1 MTAGPA
7 TGPVGFEAARA
18 LVCLLFFT
26 FAMTSDAVGSVVS
39 RVIGEL
45 HLSMTAAGA
54 FQYVPMAAMAA
65 GAVSLGY
72 LADRLGRR
80 PAVIAGLALYGGSS
94 LLFAFGNSFG
104 FFVGLLAL
112 SGLGISL
119 FKTGA
124 LALIGDLSTSPGS
137 HTRLMNAAEGF
148 FGIGSIVGPAVVA
161 LLLAAGLSWK
171 WLYVIAAGICIGLM
185 LLAAR
190 MRFPQAPAPASTAL
204 GAPRAVESGSTL
216 RVLKDPYALGFA
228 ALIMLYAAVECAVY
242 VWMPTYLRSYRGAT
256 RWLPLYGLTIFFVLR
271 ALGRFLGI
279 WLLRHL
285 RWNAVLAACSVF
297 ILMCFAGAVVGGRR
311 VRCLAAAGIRPGDVG
326 GLSHPQLQG
335 HQLLSEVG
343 AWCRRRRTAVLYGG
357 RGGARSARHG
367 RRQRCLRGRTL
378 RIHARDRAGTAD
390 EHRFAAQLA
399 ARSRS
404 DVGSI
409 RRPRPE
415 GPPCATAGGLRTGD
429 VTPARRFCAAVRRRL
444 RRRTRLGRPL
454 SSIGGSGARCWCR
467 AAFPWRSGL
476 PGAAS

>member
-1 MTAGPA
+1 MTEGSA
-7 TGPVGFEAARA
+7 TKPVGFAAARA

-39 RVIGEL
+39 RVVGEL

-65 GAVSLGY
+65 GAVTLGS

-94 LLFAFGNSFG
+94 LLFAFGHAFG

-137 HTRLMNAAEGF
+137 HTRLMNAVEGF

-171 WLYVIAAGICIGLM
+171 WLYVIAAGICIGLI

-190 MRFPQAPAPASTAL
+190 MRFPQVPAPAAPAVGT
-204 GAPRAVESGSTL
+204 PRAVESGSTL

-228 ALIMLYAAVECAVY
+228 ALIMLYVAVECAVY
-242 VWMPTYLRSYRGAT
+242 VWMPTYVHSYRGAT
-256 RWLPLYGLTIFFVLR
+256 HWLPLYGLTIFFVLR

-297 ILMCFAGAVVGGRR
+297 ILLCFAGSVAGGVEFGAWLLPASGLAMSVVYPTLNSKGISCFPKSEHG
-311 VRCLAAAGIRPGDVG
+311 AAAGVLLFFTAAAAALGPLAMGAVSDAYGDV
-326 GLSHPQLQG
+326 
-335 HQLLSEVG
+335 
-343 AWCRRRRTAVLYGG
+343 
-357 RGGARSARHG
+357 
-367 RRQRCLRGRTL
+367 
-378 RIHARDRAGTAD
+378 RDG
-390 EHRFAAQLA
+390 FIL
-399 ARSRS
+399 
-404 DVGSI
+404 
-409 RRPRPE
+409 
-415 GPPCATAGGLRTGD
+415 ATALALLMSIALLFNWLLD
-429 VTPARRFCAAVRRRL
+429 PARRRLDAA
-444 RRRTRLGRPL
+444 
-454 SSIGGSGARCWCR
+454 
-467 AAFPWRSGL
+467 AA
-476 PGAAS
+476 A

>member
-1 MTAGPA
+1 MTEVSA
-7 TGPVGFEAARA
+7 TKPVGFEAARA

-94 LLFAFGNSFG
+94 LLFALGNTFG

-171 WLYVIAAGICIGLM
+171 WLYVIAAGICIGLI

-190 MRFPQAPAPASTAL
+190 MRFPQVHAPAS
-204 GAPRAVESGSTL
+204 PSGSTL
-216 RVLKDPYALGFA
+216 RVLKDPFALGFA
-228 ALIMLYAAVECAVY
+228 VLMMLYVAVECAVY
-242 VWMPTYLRSYRGAT
+242 VWMPTYVRSYHGAT

-297 ILMCFAGAVVGGRR
+297 ILICFAGSVAGGVQFGAWLLPASGLAMSVVYPTLNSKGISCFPKSEHG
-311 VRCLAAAGIRPGDVG
+311 AAAGVLLFFTAAAAALGPLAMGAVSDAYGDVRYG
-326 GLSHPQLQG
+326 F
-335 HQLLSEVG
+335 
-343 AWCRRRRTAVLYGG
+343 VL
-357 RGGARSARHG
+357 
-367 RRQRCLRGRTL
+367 
-378 RIHARDRAGTAD
+378 
-390 EHRFAAQLA
+390 
-399 ARSRS
+399 
-404 DVGSI
+404 
-409 RRPRPE
+409 
-415 GPPCATAGGLRTGD
+415 ATALALLMSIALLLNWLLD
-429 VTPARRFCAAVRRRL
+429 PARRRLDAA
-444 RRRTRLGRPL
+444 
-454 SSIGGSGARCWCR
+454 
-467 AAFPWRSGL
+467 AA
-476 PGAAS
+476 A

>member
-297 ILMCFAGAVVGGRR
+297 ILMCFAGAVVGG
-311 VRCLAAAGIRPGDVG
+311 VEFGAWLLPVSGLAMSVVYPTLNSKGISCFPKSEHGAAAGVLLFFTAAAAALGPLAMGAVSDAYGDV
-326 GLSHPQLQG
+326 
-335 HQLLSEVG
+335 
-343 AWCRRRRTAVLYGG
+343 RYGFM
-357 RGGARSARHG
+357 
-367 RRQRCLRGRTL
+367 L
-378 RIHARDRAGTAD
+378 
-390 EHRFAAQLA
+390 
-399 ARSRS
+399 
-404 DVGSI
+404 
-409 RRPRPE
+409 
-415 GPPCATAGGLRTGD
+415 ATALALLMSIALLLNWLLD
-429 VTPARRFCAAVRRRL
+429 PAERRL
-444 RRRTRLGRPL
+444 DT
-454 SSIGGSGARCWCR
+454 
-467 AAFPWRSGL
+467 AAAP
-476 PGAAS
+476 